1 MEKNSYTIDFD
12 LKNNPSETLRDIN
25 GLLVEIQKST
35 RTMAEGMSQQMAAMQ
50 GPIDEARQK
59 WLDLSGSAGAYFAVF
74 SENVSAITFLID
86 IGEKL
91 VKLKATTEVAEKAQD
106 IYNNAIEI
114 GSKTLRSYKDQIVTA
129 QAAISTTTG
138 ATKALNIAIAAS
150 PYILAAAAVAALA
163 VGVYKLCT
171 STDEAEGAQKRLNEA
186 MLGMNT
192 EIAREQTALNTLFE
206 PLNRA
211 KVGSEEW
218 QKAKDAI
225 LDKYGN
231 YLQKIGVEIDSVN
244 GARTAYNKLSEA
256 ILDTARARALEKTT
270 SGAGEAYAATEGN
283 TLKNIRERLYSGIGE
298 GAGKITATQAGK
310 AWAQIRAAVR
320 SGKDIPKEAQDILE
334 QTNTVY
340 SDQFGV
346 HTMSPIAGYIYR
358 QVNDVRKAKSVYQ
371 KEIADAQATFGGGKG
386 ILLTNAPGGQQKT
399 DEPNKTYGNGNDY
412 AATDSLA
419 ALETRLNKLK
429 ERQKKAPIEEQLTFT
444 PDIVALEDLIENIKH
459 RLKHADFEARYTLK
473 PTEEGVISDAPIKR
487 SMQSS
492 ISLTQEEGGLK
503 DLKLEAPKLDLEKP
517 LEGMDAWNAAVDK
530 AREKNAEAIGSM
542 GAMGNAMGSL
552 GEVIGGQAGAWM
564 DWAGN
569 LLNAIAQALPQ
580 LAALSTANTAAAATG
595 AASSVASIPFVGPI
609 MAVAAVASV
618 LAALTSLPKFAN
630 GGIAYGPTLGLF
642 GEYAGASNN
651 PEVVAPLNRLRQL
664 IQPAGPGGMSGD
676 VRFRIDGRALTGILE
691 RETNLSRRS

>member
-1 MEKNSYTIDFD
+1 
-12 LKNNPSETLRDIN
+12 
-25 GLLVEIQKST
+25 
-35 RTMAEGMSQQMAAMQ
+35 MAEGMSQQMAAMQ

-91 VKLKATTEVAEKAQD
+91 VKLKATTEAVEKAQD
-106 IYNNAIEI
+106 TYNNVIEI
-114 GSKTLRSYKDQIVTA
+114 GSKGLEAYKTRVLAA

-298 GAGKITATQAGK
+298 
-310 AWAQIRAAVR
+310 
-320 SGKDIPKEAQDILE
+320 
-334 QTNTVY
+334 
-340 SDQFGV
+340 
-346 HTMSPIAGYIYR
+346 
-358 QVNDVRKAKSVYQ
+358 
-371 KEIADAQATFGGGKG
+371 
-386 ILLTNAPGGQQKT
+386 
-399 DEPNKTYGNGNDY
+399 EP
-412 AATDSLA
+412 
-419 ALETRLNKLK
+419 
-429 ERQKKAPIEEQLTFT
+429 ER
-444 PDIVALEDLIENIKH
+444 
-459 RLKHADFEARYTLK
+459 
-473 PTEEGVISDAPIKR
+473 
-487 SMQSS
+487 
-492 ISLTQEEGGLK
+492 
-503 DLKLEAPKLDLEKP
+503 
-517 LEGMDAWNAAVDK
+517 
-530 AREKNAEAIGSM
+530 
-542 GAMGNAMGSL
+542 
-552 GEVIGGQAGAWM
+552 
-564 DWAGN
+564 
-569 LLNAIAQALPQ
+569 
-580 LAALSTANTAAAATG
+580 
-595 AASSVASIPFVGPI
+595 
-609 MAVAAVASV
+609 
-618 LAALTSLPKFAN
+618 
-630 GGIAYGPTLGLF
+630 
-642 GEYAGASNN
+642 
-651 PEVVAPLNRLRQL
+651 
-664 IQPAGPGGMSGD
+664 
-676 VRFRIDGRALTGILE
+676 
-691 RETNLSRRS
+691 